1 MVDISTMKVKTSV
14 TLSSEVLKG
23 IDQIAGSKH
32 SRSSVIEGVLR
43 HYLRERKRAQMH
55 RQDLQLI
62 NAAATE
68 LNAEAADVLG
78 YQAANSFM
86 ERL

>member
-1 MVDISTMKVKTSV
+1 MKEKTFV
-14 TLSSEVLKG
+14 TLSREVLKG

-32 SRSSVIEGVLR
+32 SRSSIIEGVLR
-43 HYLRERKRAQMH
+43 RYLRERKLAMH
-55 RQDLQLI
+55 AEDLQLI

-78 YQAANSFM
+78 YQAID
-86 ERL
+86 